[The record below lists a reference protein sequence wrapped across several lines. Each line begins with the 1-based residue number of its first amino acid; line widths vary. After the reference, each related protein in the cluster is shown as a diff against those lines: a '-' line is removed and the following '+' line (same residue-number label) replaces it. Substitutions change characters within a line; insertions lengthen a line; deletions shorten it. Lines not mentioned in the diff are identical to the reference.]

1 MRERKQE
8 AFTVREIRDILNI
21 GINSAYNLIHSNAF
35 PVVKIGHSY
44 RIPKDSFYAWL
55 NTSFAANY

>member
-1 MRERKQE
+1 MSEQKQE
-8 AFTVREIRDILNI
+8 TFTVREIRDILNI
-21 GINSAYNLIHSNAF
+21 GINTAYNLVHSNAF

-44 RIPKDSFYAWL
+44 RIPKDSFYTWL